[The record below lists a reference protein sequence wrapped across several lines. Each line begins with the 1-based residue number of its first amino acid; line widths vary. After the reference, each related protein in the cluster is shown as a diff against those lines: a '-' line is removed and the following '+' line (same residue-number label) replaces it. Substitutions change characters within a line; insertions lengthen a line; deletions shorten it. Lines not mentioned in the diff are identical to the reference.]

1 LRQILGQPS
10 AAHLAVAEEVF
21 HHGKGVFDFGP
32 HLRFTALK
40 LLVEFFAQ
48 PFGQRPDFPALG
60 RYVPADAGVLR
71 SDLGAFLHALIACV
85 AIAHLFLAMQA
96 FMRLGHVRRVRRGS
110 AHAMDQ
116 TRFRID
122 SNVRFHPE
130 MPLLAFARRAH
141 LRIAFPPLILGRA
154 RRGDDRRI
162 DDRAFP
168 QEQFALDSHRLD
180 FAKESFG

>member
-1 LRQILGQPS
+1 
-10 AAHLAVAEEVF
+10 VAEEAF

-40 LLVEFFAQ
+40 LLVEFFAR

-60 RYVPADAGVLR
+60 RDVLADAGVLR
-71 SDLGAFLHALIACV
+71 SGLGAFLHALIARV

-122 SNVRFHPE
+122 SNVRISSRN
-130 MPLLAFARRAH
+130 A
-141 LRIAFPPLILGRA
+141 IAGLCASSASP
-154 RRGDDRRI
+154 DRVP
-162 DDRAFP
+162 A
-168 QEQFALDSHRLD
+168 ADSW
-180 FAKESFG
+180 SS